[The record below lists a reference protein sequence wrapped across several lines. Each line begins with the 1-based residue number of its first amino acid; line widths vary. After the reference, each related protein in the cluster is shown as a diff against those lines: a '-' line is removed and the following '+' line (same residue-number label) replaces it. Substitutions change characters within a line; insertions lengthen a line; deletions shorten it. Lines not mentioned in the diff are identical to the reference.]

1 MPLKINDNTIAEDL
15 IISEMDNM
23 REKYVETF
31 PEQTRTEQ
39 EKRLFEWAKENI
51 TERELLRDYALENI
65 SIDQEE
71 LDKECKKLYDDDVPE
86 NVDPVIEKLKVEKL
100 LKNIKADSESVSD
113 KEIRKY
119 YRKNK
124 DEFIIPE
131 YIHVKHIVKHPPS
144 HPLGTDEDP
153 LEAIKEVK
161 RELDKGKDFE
171 EVGNK
176 HSHCGGE
183 GLDLG
188 YFARG
193 KMVPAF
199 EKVAFNLEEGET
211 SDIFQT
217 EFGYHIA
224 KLYNREPERLSPF
237 NQVKE
242 KIKEKLDERKQEE
255 AVEKFVD
262 QLKNKSTIKYL
273 APENEAESA
282 RKGFIFE
289 KPLNFILVK
298 PSGPDCNM
306 ACEYCFYLEKDEFF
320 EGKKH
325 RMSEEVLEEMIDQ
338 AAQQSPGH
346 LNFGWQGGEP
356 TLMGLDFF
364 KKAVQIQNQY
374 KNVNFGNSIQTNGLL
389 LDEDWADFLRE
400 NNFLVGL
407 SIDGKQHVHDH
418 YRKDKAGKGTWQ
430 RVKEKAA
437 MLMEKGVQVN
447 SLAVVNDYS
456 VNYPEETYNFLK
468 ELGFQYM
475 QFIPIVEQDNQGN
488 KAAPFSASPKK
499 YGEFLNTIFDL
510 WKHDFEDGRPTT
522 SIRLIDAVF
531 HKYVGREAPECFLKK
546 ECGIYV
552 VVEHNGDVYSC
563 DFFVEPDWKL
573 GNIKNDNL
581 LEMLNS
587 DKQKKFGEMKLNVPE
602 ECKNCKWLQLCR
614 GGCTKDRIKD
624 PRDHN
629 VSHFCESYKMFYEHA
644 DHEFKQLA
652 QQFQQQTQGGTHE

>member
-262 QLKNKSTIKYL
+262 QLKNKS
-273 APENEAESA
+273 
-282 RKGFIFE
+282 
-289 KPLNFILVK
+289 
-298 PSGPDCNM
+298 
-306 ACEYCFYLEKDEFF
+306 
-320 EGKKH
+320 
-325 RMSEEVLEEMIDQ
+325 
-338 AAQQSPGH
+338 
-346 LNFGWQGGEP
+346 
-356 TLMGLDFF
+356 
-364 KKAVQIQNQY
+364 
-374 KNVNFGNSIQTNGLL
+374 
-389 LDEDWADFLRE
+389 
-400 NNFLVGL
+400 
-407 SIDGKQHVHDH
+407 
-418 YRKDKAGKGTWQ
+418 
-430 RVKEKAA
+430 
-437 MLMEKGVQVN
+437 
-447 SLAVVNDYS
+447 
-456 VNYPEETYNFLK
+456 
-468 ELGFQYM
+468 
-475 QFIPIVEQDNQGN
+475 
-488 KAAPFSASPKK
+488 
-499 YGEFLNTIFDL
+499 
-510 WKHDFEDGRPTT
+510 
-522 SIRLIDAVF
+522 
-531 HKYVGREAPECFLKK
+531 
-546 ECGIYV
+546 
-552 VVEHNGDVYSC
+552 
-563 DFFVEPDWKL
+563 
-573 GNIKNDNL
+573 
-581 LEMLNS
+581 
-587 DKQKKFGEMKLNVPE
+587 
-602 ECKNCKWLQLCR
+602 
-614 GGCTKDRIKD
+614 
-624 PRDHN
+624 
-629 VSHFCESYKMFYEHA
+629 
-644 DHEFKQLA
+644 
-652 QQFQQQTQGGTHE
+652 